1 MTDKDFLNIR
11 QEYKNEK
18 NANIRTQLVLPNGK
32 IMQNHFMSRF
42 NDNEVNSDTA
52 TIAVYAEFNND
63 EGYLV
68 PGNYVKI
75 MIGTKDDVTA
85 LLVPQAAVAQD
96 EHGNYVVVVDDNDI
110 ATQRRVVLGDV
121 VGENQIVMDGLA
133 QDEKVVIQ
141 GLQKVSD
148 GQKVRSSLID
158 ATEEEL

>member
-1 MTDKDFLNIR
+1 
-11 QEYKNEK
+11 
-18 NANIRTQLVLPNGK
+18 
-32 IMQNHFMSRF
+32 
-42 NDNEVNSDTA
+42 
-52 TIAVYAEFNND
+52 
-63 EGYLV
+63 
-68 PGNYVKI
+68 

>member
-1 MTDKDFLNIR
+1 
-11 QEYKNEK
+11 
-18 NANIRTQLVLPNGK
+18 
-32 IMQNHFMSRF
+32 
-42 NDNEVNSDTA
+42 
-52 TIAVYAEFNND
+52 
-63 EGYLV
+63 
-68 PGNYVKI
+68 

-141 GLQKVSD
+141 GFQKVSD

>member
-1 MTDKDFLNIR
+1 
-11 QEYKNEK
+11 
-18 NANIRTQLVLPNGK
+18 
-32 IMQNHFMSRF
+32 MQNHFMSRF

>member
-1 MTDKDFLNIR
+1 
-11 QEYKNEK
+11 
-18 NANIRTQLVLPNGK
+18 
-32 IMQNHFMSRF
+32 
-42 NDNEVNSDTA
+42 
-52 TIAVYAEFNND
+52 
-63 EGYLV
+63 
-68 PGNYVKI
+68 

-133 QDEKVVIQ
+133 LDEKVVIQ